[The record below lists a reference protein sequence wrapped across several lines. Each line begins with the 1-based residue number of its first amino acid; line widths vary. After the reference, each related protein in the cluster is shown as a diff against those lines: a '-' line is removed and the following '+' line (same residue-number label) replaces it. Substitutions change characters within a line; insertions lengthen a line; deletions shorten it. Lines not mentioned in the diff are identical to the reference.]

1 MAWVTPPTFSTD
13 EILTAYKMGI
23 LSDDLEHLHGL
34 ISGANPAMASAV
46 LTVDGDAFF
55 VIRHTGRYLHGV
67 YLCQADI
74 KIYYDATEVYHDG
87 APDGVV
93 NDSINPPIDLNTFG
107 LTIGQLYIVK
117 CTMDS
122 GTVFYLY
129 EKDTAGYV

>member
-1 MAWVTPPTFSTD
+1 VAWTATPTFVSGAV
-13 EILTAYKMGI
+13 LQASQLNI
-23 LSDDLEHLHGL
+23 LSDNLSYLHGL
-34 ISGANPAMASAV
+34 VSGANPAMASAV

-67 YLCQADI
+67 FLCQNDF
-74 KIYYDATEVYHDG
+74 KVYYDSTEVYHDG

-93 NDSINPPIDLNTFG
+93 NDSITPVDLDTFS
-107 LTIGQLYIVK
+107 LTYGQLYTVK

-129 EKDTAGYV
+129 EKDTAGYI

>member
-1 MAWVTPPTFSTD
+1 MAWTSPPSFATD
-13 EILTAYKMGI
+13 DVLTATNLNI
-23 LSDDLEHLHGL
+23 LSQDLEHLHGL
-34 ISGANPAMASAV
+34 VSGANPAMASAV

-67 YLCQADI
+67 YLCQDDI
-74 KIYYDATEVYHDG
+74 KIYYDSTEVYHDG
-87 APDGVV
+87 APNGTV
-93 NDSINPPIDLNTFG
+93 NDSIPPVDLNTFG
-107 LTIGQLYIVK
+107 LTIGQLYTVK